1 MPERSECTTCDGK
14 VSTEAKWCPHCGQP
28 DPSKSVSVS
37 RDLAGVSLLARTLR
51 KIAATRLLRELRPE
65 MGLHYGI
72 RAAFLEHG
80 IEIPF
85 PQHDLRVRSAVAVSL
100 IPDTPPR

>member
-1 MPERSECTTCDGK
+1 
-14 VSTEAKWCPHCGQP
+14 
-28 DPSKSVSVS
+28 
-37 RDLAGVSLLARTLR
+37 
-51 KIAATRLLRELRPE
+51 